1 MKSKFLPLLLLCAG
15 TLWGQQVNMKSVTEK
30 IPTYQIGAPEIDP
43 IFFTGRVY
51 QGAEGYIYP
60 YPLYDVLTEK
70 QVQQDYNVLR
80 LDNQLPFFRRS
91 AVVFL
96 PPPTKPTT
104 ILSFTPKQE

>member
-51 QGAEGYIYP
+51 QGAE
-60 YPLYDVLTEK
+60 
-70 QVQQDYNVLR
+70 
-80 LDNQLPFFRRS
+80 
-91 AVVFL
+91 
-96 PPPTKPTT
+96 
-104 ILSFTPKQE
+104 

>member
-80 LDNQLPFFRRS
+80 LDNQYVDIAILPS
-91 AVVFL
+91 L
-96 PPPTKPTT
+96 QPPIKRTI